1 MSETK
6 STIDRSKLK
15 SKINT
20 WKPKKNEIMV
30 EQDGKIF
37 VCHFD
42 KIFDKPN
49 LKPLCNFII
58 NKSSYI
64 NQLPIITRYI
74 NFFMNCYDDENDL
87 ATAYLKIKY
96 AIDKEKKFNA
106 ENKDALI
113 DLIYEI
119 LFTPRMCEKI
129 TKMVEENYLDDIEKG
144 DEDGKYKKGNKDYLE
159 SLEFTNEHIKILL
172 RISFGIK
179 IMSPILF
186 HYLTINNINKLDKDS
201 DLIYQFYKGLFPLFQ
216 GDCDMFNKLFVYCK
230 TKVLDSAA
238 HNSRIFEQREI
249 FGVDIFSVINKFV
262 RKVIISENMVKYLFN
277 EHWDMFCFL
286 SHNLSNCGE
295 LSLGLNY

>member
-1 MSETK
+1 MPDE
-6 STIDRSKLK
+6 IDRSKLK
-15 SKINT
+15 SRINT
-20 WKPKKNEIMV
+20 WKPKKSEIMV

-42 KIFDKPN
+42 KIFNQPN

-58 NKSSYI
+58 TKSSYI

-74 NFFMNCYDDENDL
+74 NFFMNCYDEENDL

-96 AIDKEKKFNA
+96 ALDKEKKFN
-106 ENKDALI
+106 ETNRQALI

-129 TKMVEENYLDDIEKG
+129 VRMVEDNYLDDIEKG
-144 DEDGKYKKGNKDYLE
+144 DADGKYKKGNKEYLE

-186 HYLTINNINKLDKDS
+186 HYFTINNLNKAMDKDAMA
-201 DLIYQFYKGLFPLFQ
+201 DVIYQFYQGLFPLFE
-216 GDCDMFNKLFVYCK
+216 GDCNMFNKLFVYCK
-230 TKVLDSAA
+230 AKVLDSVA
-238 HNSRIFEQREI
+238 HNSKIFEQREI
-249 FGVDIFSVINKFV
+249 FGIDIFSVIDKFI
-262 RKVIISENMVKYLFN
+262 RKVIIAENAVKYLFN
-277 EHWDMFCFL
+277 EHWDEKNKKYKENIIGFVVGF
-286 SHNLSNCGE
+286 N
-295 LSLGLNY
+295 

>member
-1 MSETK
+1 MPDE
-6 STIDRSKLK
+6 IDRSKLK

-20 WKPKKNEIMV
+20 WKPKKSEIMV

-42 KIFDKPN
+42 KIFNQPN

-58 NKSSYI
+58 TKSSYI

-74 NFFMNCYDDENDL
+74 NFFMNCYDEENDL

-96 AIDKEKKFNA
+96 ALDKEKKFN
-106 ENKDALI
+106 ETNRQALI

-129 TKMVEENYLDDIEKG
+129 VRMVEDNYLDDIEKG
-144 DEDGKYKKGNKDYLE
+144 DADGKYKKGNKEYLE

-186 HYLTINNINKLDKDS
+186 HYFTINNLNKAMELMVPSK
-201 DLIYQFYKGLFPLFQ
+201 Y
-216 GDCDMFNKLFVYCK
+216 
-230 TKVLDSAA
+230 
-238 HNSRIFEQREI
+238 
-249 FGVDIFSVINKFV
+249 VD
-262 RKVIISENMVKYLFN
+262 
-277 EHWDMFCFL
+277 
-286 SHNLSNCGE
+286 E
-295 LSLGLNY
+295 LSEDEK

>member
-1 MSETK
+1 
-6 STIDRSKLK
+6 
-15 SKINT
+15 
-20 WKPKKNEIMV
+20 MV

-74 NFFMNCYDDENDL
+74 NFFMNCYDSENDL

-262 RKVIISENMVKYLFN
+262 RKVIISENMVKRFDHVKPL
-277 EHWDMFCFL
+277 
-286 SHNLSNCGE
+286 
-295 LSLGLNY
+295 